1 MIKIEKGQVEFDGE
15 GRELLAE
22 FAAIV
27 CNLLKYFS
35 EAELKAAE
43 AEYTAA
49 LKPGE
54 EMVSMGD
61 IFDASMD
68 SLKLD

>member
-1 MIKIEKGQVEFDGE
+1 MIKIEKGQIDFEGE

-35 EAELKAAE
+35 EDELLAYFKHGVVYHKE
-43 AEYTAA
+43 IE
-49 LKPGE
+49 
-54 EMVSMGD
+54 SD
-61 IFDASMD
+61 
-68 SLKLD
+68 

>member
-1 MIKIEKGQVEFDGE
+1 MIKIEKGQIEFEGE

-35 EAELKAAE
+35 EEELLAYFNHGVVYHRE
-43 AEYTAA
+43 IE
-49 LKPGE
+49 GE
-54 EMVSMGD
+54 
-61 IFDASMD
+61 
-68 SLKLD
+68 

>member
-35 EAELKAAE
+35 EAELMYFFNHGVIYHRE
-43 AEYTAA
+43 IE
-49 LKPGE
+49 
-54 EMVSMGD
+54 GD
-61 IFDASMD
+61 
-68 SLKLD
+68 